1 MDHGEYCKALF
12 REIDRLAILLSD
24 ADLTTPVPSCPA
36 WDLATLAGHVGTLER
51 WATAMIV
58 SGTTERLSYSQFEQ
72 QIPAEA
78 AALSDW
84 LASGVDALISALV
97 AAPADQKVWAP
108 GPDQSVLFWARRALH
123 EATVHRV
130 DAALALN
137 APLTVDPA
145 VATDGVE
152 ELLTI
157 LPYAPRLAGFGAV
170 RGDGQSIELAAI
182 DLDARW
188 RIEIGSASFEWARV
202 QEAGDATAVATAP
215 VAGLYLFLWG
225 RPSVPQ
231 ITGDS
236 GLLARWSAATAF

>member
-12 REIDRLAILLSD
+12 REIDRLAALLSD
-24 ADLTTPVPSCPA
+24 ADLTTPVPSCPT

-58 SGTTERLSYSQFEQ
+58 SGSTEQLSYSQFEPE
-72 QIPAEA
+72 IPAEA

-84 LASGVDALISALV
+84 LAAGVDALISALV
-97 AAPADQKVWAP
+97 AAPPEQKVWTL
-108 GPDQSVLFWARRALH
+108 GPDHTVMFWARRALH

-130 DAALALN
+130 DAAIALN
-137 APLTVDPA
+137 APLMVDPA
-145 VATDGVE
+145 VAADGVE

-170 RGDGQSIELAAI
+170 RGAGQSIELVATDI
-182 DLDARW
+182 DARW
-188 RIEIGSASFEWARV
+188 RIDIGSSSFDWAPVRD
-202 QEAGDATAVATAP
+202 AGGADVVATAP

-231 ITGDS
+231 LTGDS

>member
-36 WDLATLAGHVGTLER
+36 WDLATLAGHVGTTER
-51 WATAMIV
+51 WATAMV
-58 SGTTERLSYSQFEQ
+58 ASGSTERMPFSRFEEDV
-72 QIPAEA
+72 PAEA

-84 LASGVDALISALV
+84 LAAGVDGLISALV
-97 AAPADQKVWAP
+97 AAPPNLKVWTLGAEQTP
-108 GPDQSVLFWARRALH
+108 GFWARRMLH
-123 EATVHRV
+123 EATVHRI
-130 DAALALN
+130 DASLALN
-137 APLTVDPA
+137 APLTVDPM

-152 ELLTI
+152 EILTI

-170 RGDGQSIELAAI
+170 RGEGQSIELVAT
-182 DLDARW
+182 DVDARW
-188 RIEIGSASFEWARV
+188 RISIGSASFEWSRV
-202 QEAGDATAVATAP
+202 RETGEADVVATGP
-215 VAGLYLFLWG
+215 IGGLYLFLWG

-231 ITGDS
+231 ISGDS